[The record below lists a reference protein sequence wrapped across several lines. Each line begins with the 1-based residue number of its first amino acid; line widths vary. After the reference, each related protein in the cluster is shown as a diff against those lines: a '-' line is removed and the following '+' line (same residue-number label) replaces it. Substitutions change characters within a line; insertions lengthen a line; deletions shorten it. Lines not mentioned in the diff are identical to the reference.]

1 MLYLVFTVKQTQIL
15 AKMSHVRQLDE
26 ILEAVTSQQPVER
39 TMDHLL
45 WRLNVSNLVTLIR
58 LCP

>member
-1 MLYLVFTVKQTQIL
+1 MLYLVFTVKQTQML

-26 ILEAVTSQQPVER
+26 ILEAVTSQQPAER
-39 TMDHLL
+39 TMDHLP